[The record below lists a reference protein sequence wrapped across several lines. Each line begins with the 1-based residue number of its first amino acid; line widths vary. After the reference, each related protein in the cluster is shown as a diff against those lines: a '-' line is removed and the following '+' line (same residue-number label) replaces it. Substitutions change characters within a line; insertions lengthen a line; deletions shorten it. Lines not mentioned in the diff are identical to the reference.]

1 MSVIPIL
8 IIVSVLV
15 AIIFLIAFFWAVRS
29 GQYEDTHSPAVRI
42 LFDDEPKDSVKKE
55 SSKTAK
61 DTETNTN
68 KS

>member
-8 IIVSVLV
+8 IIVSVVV

-42 LFDDEPKDSVKKE
+42 LFDDKPQTTAEKDVKEENVKE
-55 SSKTAK
+55 
-61 DTETNTN
+61 NTDN
-68 KS
+68 S